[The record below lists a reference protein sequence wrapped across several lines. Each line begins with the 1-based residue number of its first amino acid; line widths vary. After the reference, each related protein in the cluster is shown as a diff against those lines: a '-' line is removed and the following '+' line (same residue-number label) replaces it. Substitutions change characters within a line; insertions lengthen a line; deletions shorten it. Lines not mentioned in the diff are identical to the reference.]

1 MMKLLFKKLKPDAI
15 IPKRATSGSAGLD
28 LCACIDAPL
37 AVNAGEIVKVP
48 TGLSV
53 EYVGSET
60 VALLIYARS
69 SLATKHG
76 LALANSVGVVDLDYR
91 GEIMVAMIN
100 LGKEPYEISPCERIA
115 QLVVTPVL
123 MPEVEEAC
131 ELSQTE
137 RGEGGFG
144 STDKF

>member
-1 MMKLLFKKLKPDAI
+1 MKLKFKKLKSNAI

-28 LCACIDAPL
+28 LCACVDSPL
-37 AVNAGEIVKVP
+37 EIRPGEIVKIP
-48 TGLSV
+48 TGLAV
-53 EYVGSET
+53 EFEGEQK

-69 SLATKHG
+69 SLASKYG
-76 LALANSVGVVDLDYR
+76 LTLANSVGVVDLDYR

-100 LGKEPYEISPCERIA
+100 LGDKSYSVSPDERIA

-123 MPEVEEAC
+123 MPEIVQAD
-131 ELSQTE
+131 ELSQTD

-144 STDKF
+144 STNKF